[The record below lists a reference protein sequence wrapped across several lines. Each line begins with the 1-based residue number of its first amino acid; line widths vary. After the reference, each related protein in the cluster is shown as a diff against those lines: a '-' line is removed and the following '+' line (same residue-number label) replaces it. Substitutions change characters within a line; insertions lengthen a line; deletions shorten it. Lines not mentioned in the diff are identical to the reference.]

1 MEKLLIIYGKLYLP
15 AASPRPPGIL
25 YLHNQIPTAMAE
37 LKKQDLSIELP
48 DDIAQGNYSNLVII
62 SHSSSEFIVDF
73 ALMLPGL
80 QKAKIKSRIIL
91 TPEHAKRLLYSLQDN
106 ITRYEN
112 AIGKIEI
119 PGTHAADDQTVV
131 NIGPKVGKA

>member
-1 MEKLLIIYGKLYLP
+1 MIIYGKLYLP
-15 AASPRPPGIL
+15 SASSRPSGTL
-25 YLHNQIPTAMAE
+25 YLHTQIPTAMAE

>member
-15 AASPRPPGIL
+15 SASSRPSGTL
-25 YLHNQIPTAMAE
+25 YLHNQIP
-37 LKKQDLSIELP
+37 
-48 DDIAQGNYSNLVII
+48 
-62 SHSSSEFIVDF
+62 EFIVDF

>member
-1 MEKLLIIYGKLYLP
+1 
-15 AASPRPPGIL
+15 
-25 YLHNQIPTAMAE
+25 MAE

-62 SHSSSEFIVDF
+62 SHSTSEFIVDF

-119 PGTHAADDQTVV
+119 PGTHADDDQTVV